1 MVLMADPTPIP
12 LTASRAEQIFPI
24 LSSTQA
30 RLVAHGH
37 ARSAH
42 AGDVLVE
49 PGDREVPIFLVI
61 SGELEAVRPSFGQE
75 TLIRIFG
82 PGRFTGELITL

>member
-1 MVLMADPTPIP
+1 MVLMAESTPIP

-24 LSSTQA
+24 LSSAQIQ

-37 ARSAH
+37 ARSLR

-49 PGDREVPIFLVI
+49 PGDRETPIFVVI
-61 SGELEAVRPSFGQE
+61 SGELEAVRP
-75 TLIRIFG
+75 
-82 PGRFTGELITL
+82 